1 MKNLQLKAKA
11 LELGAAGTL
20 SRSQMGKIMGG
31 GPIIGHLPVCDGC
44 CPTHPCVFPPDML
57 CPAVVCPQTA

>member
-11 LELGAAGTL
+11 LELGVTGAL
-20 SRSQMGKIMGG
+20 SRSQMGKIMGS
-31 GPIIGHLPVCDGC
+31 GPGIGHLPVCDGC

-57 CPAVVCPQTA
+57 CPAVVCPQAS